1 MPTHVSK
8 EKKEQPKDTAQR
20 QPQTKSPNLTGIP
33 DGMKT
38 QFENMSGFSYDDVKV
53 HYNSPKPA
61 RLQALAYTQ
70 GNQVHIGPGQE
81 QHLGHELG
89 HVAQQKAGMV
99 QATRHMGG
107 VAINDDAKLE
117 QAADGISRKLR

>member
-1 MPTHVSK
+1 MPTYK
-8 EKKEQPKDTAQR
+8 EKQKDPTQR

-38 QFENMSGFSYDDVKV
+38 QFENMSGFSYDDVRV
-53 HYNSPKPA
+53 HYNSARPA
-61 RLQALAYTQ
+61 GLSALAYTQ

-99 QATRHMGG
+99 QATKHLNG
-107 VAINDDAKLE
+107 VAINDDSKLE
-117 QAADGISRKLR
+117 QAADVISRKLG